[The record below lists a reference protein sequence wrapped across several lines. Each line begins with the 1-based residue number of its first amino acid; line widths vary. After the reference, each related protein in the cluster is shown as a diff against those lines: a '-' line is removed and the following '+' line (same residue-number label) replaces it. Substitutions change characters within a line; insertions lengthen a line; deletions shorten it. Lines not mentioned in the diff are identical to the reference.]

1 MSSIFIKYLVP
12 ALFLFSSCHNRTAR
26 EEKPELARSLTSV
39 EYAKRFRIE
48 KKEGY
53 SILTII
59 NPWQGAVDVNNN
71 YLLLKRGEKIPA
83 GIDTSSVIHLPVRR
97 IICMSTTYLSMI
109 SALKEECTVKGI
121 SGVDLIFNEDLREK
135 IKRGEVADVGYED
148 NLNKELII
156 QIDPDLLMVYGVG
169 SESSGYLNKIKELRY
184 RTVFNADY
192 LETDPL
198 GKAEWIKVFGA
209 LFCKEKEADSL
220 FLSISNK
227 YNEIKSFIRE
237 NTLKRPSVLLGLPW
251 KDTWFV
257 SPGNSYMNRLIS
269 DAGGDYLWKDT
280 KSELSMPYGIE
291 NVYLKAMGADFWLNI
306 GNVNNRSEITAIDT
320 RLGDLPPFRNA
331 GLFNN
336 NNRVTNRGGN
346 DYWESGAI
354 NPHIILK
361 DIGAIIHPELFPGYE
376 LIYYK
381 KIN

>member
-12 ALFLFSSCHNRTAR
+12 ALFLISSCHNRTAK
-26 EEKPELARSLTSV
+26 EEKPVIAISVTSV
-39 EYAKRFRIE
+39 EYAKKFRIE
-48 KKEGY
+48 KKEAY

-59 NPWQGAVDVNNN
+59 NPWQGAVDINNN
-71 YLLLKRGEKIPA
+71 YLLVKRGERIPP
-83 GIDTSSVIHLPVRR
+83 GIDTSSVIYVPVRR
-97 IICMSTTYLSMI
+97 IICMSTTYIAMI
-109 SALKEECTVKGI
+109 SALGEESAVKGI
-121 SGVDLIFNEDLREK
+121 SGVDLIFNENLREK

-198 GKAEWIKVFGA
+198 GKAEWIKVFGV

-220 FLSISNK
+220 FCSILNK
-227 YNEIKSFIRE
+227 YNELKSYIRE
-237 NTLKRPSVLLGLPW
+237 NTLKHPAVLLGLPW

-257 SPGNSYMNRLIS
+257 SPGNSYMNTMIS

-280 KSELSMPYGIE
+280 RSELSMAYGIE
-291 NVYLKAMGADFWLNI
+291 NVYLKAMGADYWLNI
-306 GNVNNRSEITAIDT
+306 GNVNNSSEITAIDT

-331 GLFNN
+331 KLFNN
-336 NNRVTNRGGN
+336 NNRVTIRGGN

-361 DIGAIIHPELFPGYE
+361 DIGAILHPELFPGYE
-376 LIYYK
+376 LFYYK

>member
-1 MSSIFIKYLVP
+1 MPSLIIKYLVP
-12 ALFLFSSCHNRTAR
+12 ALFLISSCHNRTAR
-26 EEKPELARSLTSV
+26 EEKPEIASSGTYV
-39 EYAKRFRIE
+39 EYAKKFKIE

-71 YLLLKRGEKIPA
+71 YWLVKRGDRIPA
-83 GIDTSSVIHLPVRR
+83 GIDTSSVIYVPVRR
-97 IICMSTTYLSMI
+97 IICMSTTYLAMI
-109 SALKEECTVKGI
+109 SALGEDSAVKGI

-135 IKRGEVADVGYED
+135 VEMGEVADVGYED

-169 SESSGYLNKIKELRY
+169 SESSGYLNKIKELGY
-184 RTVFNADY
+184 RTIFNADY

-198 GKAEWIKVFGA
+198 GKAEWIKVFGV
-209 LFCKEKEADSL
+209 LFCKEKEANNL
-220 FLSISNK
+220 FFSISNK
-227 YNEIKSFIRE
+227 YNKLKSFIRE
-237 NTLKRPSVLLGLPW
+237 KILKHPAVLLGLPW

-257 SPGNSYMNRLIS
+257 SPGNSYMNTMIS

-280 KSELSMPYGIE
+280 RSELSMPYGIE
-291 NVYLKAMGADFWLNI
+291 NVYLKAMEAAYWLNI
-306 GNVNNRSEITAIDT
+306 GSVNNRGEITAIDT
-320 RLGDLPPFRNA
+320 RLGDLPPFRN
-331 GLFNN
+331 GKLFNN
-336 NNRVTNRGGN
+336 NNRVTIRGGN

-361 DIGAIIHPELFPGYE
+361 DIGAILHPELFPGYE
-376 LIYYK
+376 LFYYK